1 MRIVLAG
8 ILGLLTS
15 FGFAQTHEPMP
26 PQPQRGDVPPKAG
39 HSQPARDGGVRETLE
54 SIVIPPIPGAPFFAN
69 LATESV
75 KYSAD
80 GASMTFV
87 NQRHI
92 GRNTQGQIYEERWAL
107 VPKGSNVKSIM
118 VWIQLADPKARTL
131 YNCTPLKHICDLL
144 VYDAGDDLSAAT
156 KPLPKPK
163 SVQTESGS
171 QSVEDLGTQSILG
184 IETRGI
190 RETEVTNA
198 GVMGNDVPLTS
209 LSEYWH
215 SDKFAINLVSTRSS
229 PFFGKETFTII
240 EFTPGEPDQH
250 YFQLPVGYQI
260 NDQRK
265 TPPVSQ

>member
-1 MRIVLAG
+1 MRILLAG
-8 ILGLLTS
+8 ILGILTS
-15 FGFAQTHEPMP
+15 MCLAQTHEPMP

-39 HSQPARDGGVRETLE
+39 HSQAARDGGVRETLE
-54 SIVIPPIPGAPFFAN
+54 SIVIPPIPNAPFFAN
-69 LATESV
+69 LATEQV
-75 KYSAD
+75 KYSFD

-92 GRNTQGQIYEERWAL
+92 GRNTQGQIYEERWYL
-107 VPKGSNVKSIM
+107 VPKGSKVKSSM
-118 VWIQLADPKARTL
+118 NWIQLADAKARTL
-131 YNCTPLKHICDLL
+131 YNCSPLKHICDLL
-144 VYDAGDDLSAAT
+144 VYDAGDDLAAAT

-163 SVQTESGS
+163 SVQNENGS
-171 QSVEDLGTQSILG
+171 QSVEDLGAQSILG

-190 RETEVTNA
+190 RETTVTNA

-215 SDKFAINLVSTRSS
+215 SDKFAINLLSTRSS

-240 EFTPGEPDQH
+240 EFTPGEPDH
-250 YFQLPVGYQI
+250 HFFELPAGYQI

-265 TPPVSQ
+265 NPPISQ